1 MKKMRSGGLPG
12 TERLNSPK
20 TKILFL
26 FSLIVM
32 LTFQVITP
40 AKGATPGTTGSGDP
54 VMQQTTRVI
63 TGTVVSDRG
72 DPIPGVTVVV
82 KGTTTGTVTDLDG
95 KFNLVIPANA
105 QTILFSFVGMKSQE
119 FQATGK
125 STFDVRLEED
135 RLALDEVIVIGYGT
149 ARRQEYTGSVSSVK
163 MENSPVALAPNT
175 NALESLKGNVAG
187 LSIGATNTAGGEPS
201 MDIRGQNS
209 ISGSNDPLI
218 ILDGV
223 IFPGSLNDINPN
235 DIATFDVLKD
245 AVSSAVYGS
254 RSANGVI
261 AITTKKGKI
270 GKPMITFN
278 ASYGVQTWQNE
289 PVMMTGADWVTS
301 VNDRNK
307 YTAGSTNWMKTG
319 ELANLAAGKETVWL
333 DHVTRL
339 GMIQD
344 YQVTFSGG
352 AENIN
357 YYLSASYNGNKGIV
371 VGDDFTRLSLLTKLK
386 TNITKWLELGVDGS
400 YSKRD
405 YSGFSASIAQAQMI
419 SPYGVFYRDEE
430 NKLLEKYP
438 YTQSAI
444 HPLWGVDDGTRD
456 NLDVRNSYRL
466 NSYVL
471 LSIPWVKGLSYRLNY
486 LVNQDKNQ
494 SGNFA
499 YETYYVAEGEG
510 LARYEPARL
519 VGFLSQSNGNIN
531 NNRTDSYVFDNILN
545 YKQLF
550 GKHGVDATLVATRDY
565 RRWEEVN
572 TTGNDFAANGN
583 TTLGMLG
590 LSKATVQKVFISA
603 DERAN
608 VGYLGRLS
616 YSFADRYFFSGAF
629 RRDGAS
635 VFGSNMK
642 WGNFASAG
650 LAWRI
655 TQEKFMKNFEPLNNL
670 KLKLSWGQNGNQG
683 IGPYGTLSQV
693 ANGSSGGY
701 RYQWS
706 NAQGKVSYGLVQ
718 STLGNSDL
726 GWEKTESWN
735 GGFESVWLKE
745 RIFVDFDAY
754 VSKTTDQIFVRQIP
768 VMSGFKTITTS
779 MGQVNNRGFE
789 VTVRTVNVKTKDL
802 VWNSSVTWWMNRNKL
817 IHLYGDDLDGDGKED
832 DDPGNSR
839 FIGKSLGAIYGYKQ
853 DGIVQSEDTEYK
865 TLTSAADGDPK
876 YVSIDE
882 TAGIQSTDR
891 QILGY
896 NKENFRLSLSNTVT
910 WKNIDLYVMLSGNFG
925 GNDYY
930 LRPNPNAYMSRTD
943 RFNDNHEYIPY
954 WTPENKSNEYPSA
967 YYSNDGRFLGLQS
980 RGFARIQDVS
990 LSYTFD
996 QPWVREAKISSFK
1009 LYISGKNLATFTN
1022 WQGGDPET
1030 GTQVR
1035 ENTFPVPTTYTL
1047 GATLTF

>member
-1 MKKMRSGGLPG
+1 MKESQTRRLTEKKGQNRRKMKR
-12 TERLNSPK
+12 
-20 TKILFL
+20 IVL
-26 FSLIVM
+26 FSM
-32 LTFQVITP
+32 LVLFMNWTNMTALAGP
-40 AKGATPGTTGSGDP
+40 AGGNASGNP
-54 VMQQTTRVI
+54 VLQQQTRVI
-63 TGTVVSDRG
+63 TGTVVSDKG

-95 KFNLVIPANA
+95 KFNLVIPSNA
-105 QTILFSFVGMKSQE
+105 QTILFSFVGMKPQE
-119 FQATGK
+119 FAAAGK
-125 STFDVRLEED
+125 NTFDVRLEED

-149 ARRQEYTGSVSSVK
+149 AKRQEFTGSVSSVK

-187 LSIGATNTAGGEPS
+187 LNIGATNTAGGEPS

-278 ASYGVQTWQNE
+278 ASYGVQTWQNK
-289 PVMMTGADWVTS
+289 PVMMTGEEWITS

-307 YTAGSTNWMKTG
+307 YTAGSTSWMKTG
-319 ELANLAAGKETVWL
+319 ELANLAAGKETVWQ
-333 DHVTRL
+333 DKVTRM
-339 GMIQD
+339 GVIED
-344 YQVTFSGG
+344 YQLSFSGG
-352 AENIN
+352 AENLN
-357 YYLSASYNGNKGIV
+357 YYLSASWNGNNGIV
-371 VGDDFTRLSLLTKLK
+371 VGDDFNRLSLLTKLK

-400 YSKRD
+400 YTRRD
-405 YSGFSASIAQAQMI
+405 YSGVAASISSAQMM
-419 SPYGVFYRDEE
+419 SPYGVYYRDEE
-430 NKLLEKYP
+430 NKLIEKYP

-444 HPLWGVDDGTRD
+444 HPMWGVDDDTRD
-456 NLDVRNSYRL
+456 NVDVRNSYRL
-466 NSYVL
+466 NSYILV
-471 LSIPWVKGLSYRLNY
+471 SIPWVKGLSYRINY

-494 SGNFA
+494 SGNFY
-499 YETYYVAEGEG
+499 YESNYVKEGEG
-510 LARYEPARL
+510 LARYEPATL
-519 VGFLSQSNGNIN
+519 VGFLSQANGNIN
-531 NNRTDSYVFDNILN
+531 NNQTNSYVFDNILN

-550 GKHGVDATLVATRDY
+550 GKHGIDATLVATRDY

-572 TTGNDFAANGN
+572 STGNDFAANGN
-583 TTLGMLG
+583 TTLGMFG
-590 LSKATVQKVFISA
+590 LAKATVQKVFINA

-616 YSFADRYFFSGAF
+616 YSYGDKYFVSGLF

-635 VFGSNMK
+635 VFGANKK

-655 TQEKFMKNFEPLNNL
+655 SQEQFMKNFEPLNNL

-706 NAQGKVSYGLVQ
+706 NAAGKVSYGLVQ

-726 GWEKTESWN
+726 GWEMTESWN
-735 GGFESVWLKE
+735 GGFESAWLNE

-754 VSKTTDQIFVRQIP
+754 FSKTTDQIFVRQIP
-768 VMSGFKTITTS
+768 VMTGFKTITTS

-789 VTVRTVNVKTKDL
+789 LTVRTVNVKTNDL
-802 VWNSSVTWWMNRNKL
+802 VWSSAVTWWMNRNKL
-817 IHLYGDDLDGDGKED
+817 VHLYGDDLNNDGKED

-839 FIGKSLGAIYGYKQ
+839 FIGKSLGAIYGYRQ
-853 DGIVQSEDTEYK
+853 DGIVQAEDTEYK

-876 YVSIDE
+876 YVSIDD
-882 TAGIQSTDR
+882 TPGIQSTDR
-891 QILGY
+891 EILGY
-896 NKENFRLSLSNTVT
+896 EKENFRLSFSNNVS
-910 WKNIDLYVMLSGNFG
+910 WKKFDLYVMLAGNFG
-925 GNDYY
+925 GNGYY
-930 LRPNPNAYMSRTD
+930 LRNNANAYMSRTD

-996 QPWVREAKISSFK
+996 QPWVKEAKISSLK
-1009 LYISGKNLATFTN
+1009 VYVSGKNLATFTN

-1030 GTQVR
+1030 GTRVR